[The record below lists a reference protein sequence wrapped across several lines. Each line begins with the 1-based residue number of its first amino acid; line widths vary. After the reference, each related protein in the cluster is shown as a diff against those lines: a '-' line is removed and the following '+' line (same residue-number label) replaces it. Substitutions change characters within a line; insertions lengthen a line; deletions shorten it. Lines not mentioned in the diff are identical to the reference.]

1 MIFRGCLFLA
11 FITLT
16 TGSLLHAQE
25 LSCNEILVKARES
38 FDAGHLYGIPSTL
51 KPCIDNGFDKSQ
63 KIQAYYLLSR
73 TYLLI
78 DDPISAEDSYLKL
91 LKLDPE
97 YKINEDLDPVDIVYL
112 SNKFTSTPIFVLF
125 AKAGLNF
132 SSANPIQNFGT
143 DNTVTSNEN
152 YKSEIGF
159 QVGAGGE
166 LNISD
171 NLSLGLEFDFI
182 RNTYSYTNT
191 FFNNDRQS
199 FEENL
204 TVLSLPVFLKY
215 RVRVNKIMPFVYVGI
230 SNDLIITSNASVEL
244 IDRVGASSGG
254 EDIAEFSVTGPDVSM
269 ANLRNAYN
277 TSVLAG
283 IGSNY
288 RVGYNYFFIDIRY
301 TMGLTNFVD
310 QDNQYSNEELLYKYA
325 YVDDYKKLNH
335 LSISFGMV
343 KPLYKPRKKT
353 KRVKG
358 FIKNI
363 FK

>member
-1 MIFRGCLFLA
+1 MAL
-11 FITLT
+11 ITLT
-16 TGSLLHAQE
+16 TGSWLHAQE
-25 LSCNEILVKARES
+25 LSCNEVLVKARES

-63 KIQAYYLLSR
+63 KIQAYYLLAR

-97 YKINEDLDPVDIVYL
+97 YKINEDIDPVDIVYL
-112 SNKFTSTPIFVLF
+112 SNKFTTTPIFVLF
-125 AKAGLNF
+125 AKAGFNF
-132 SSANPIQNFGT
+132 STANPIQNSGT
-143 DNTVTSNEN
+143 DNTSTSNEI
-152 YKSEIGF
+152 YKSELGF

-171 NLSLGLEFDFI
+171 NLSLGLELDFI
-182 RNTYSYTNT
+182 RNSYSYTNT

-204 TVLSLPVFLKY
+204 TVLSVPVYLKY
-215 RVRVNKIMPFVYVGI
+215 RTRVNKFMPFIYVGI
-230 SNDLIITSNASVEL
+230 ANDLILTSNASVEL
-244 IDRVGASSGG
+244 IDRVGASNSV
-254 EDIAEFSVTGPDVSM
+254 EDVAEFSVTGPDVNM
-269 ANLRNAYN
+269 GEMRKAYN

-301 TMGLTNFVD
+301 TLGLSNFVD

-335 LSISFGMV
+335 LSISFGIV

-353 KRVKG
+353 KKVKG